1 MKKNRDGDIKY
12 KSYRFSIHIIQF
24 LQTLSSEHLYNAIVK
39 ELFSSSS
46 SIGIYIS
53 QAIFQSE
60 KNIALKYFKQ
70 ALNNA
75 NKASYWLHLLR
86 DSNFV
91 KSKDIDNLIIEITM
105 IKRLLNK
112 IVD

>member
-1 MKKNRDGDIKY
+1 MKKNKDEEIKY

-24 LQTLSSEHLYNAIVK
+24 LQTLSSKYLYNAIVK
-39 ELFSSSS
+39 ELLSSSS

-53 QAIFQSE
+53 QAVFQLE
-60 KNIALKYFKQ
+60 KDVAFKYFNK

-75 NKASYWLHLLR
+75 NKASYWLLILR

-91 KSKDIDNLIIEITM
+91 KSKEIDSLIIEITM
-105 IKRLLNK
+105 IRRLLNK
-112 IVD
+112 IIN

>member
-1 MKKNRDGDIKY
+1 MKKNRGGDIKY

-24 LQTLSSEHLYNAIVK
+24 LQTLSSKYLYNAIVK
-39 ELFSSSS
+39 ELLSSSS

-53 QAIFQSE
+53 QAVFQS
-60 KNIALKYFKQ
+60 KNDIALKYFKK

-75 NKASYWLHLLR
+75 NKASYLLLLLR
-86 DSNFV
+86 DSNFA

-105 IKRLLNK
+105 IRRLLNK
-112 IVD
+112 IIN